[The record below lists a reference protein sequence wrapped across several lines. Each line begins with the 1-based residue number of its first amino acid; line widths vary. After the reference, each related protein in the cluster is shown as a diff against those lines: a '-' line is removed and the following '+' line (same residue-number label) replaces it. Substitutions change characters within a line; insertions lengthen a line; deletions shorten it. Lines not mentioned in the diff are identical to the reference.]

1 MEGENRWIS
10 RLEDVA
16 RRITTQLATMGLPN
30 VRYAPERSGTV
41 NTKLTQFFE
50 GVLGAL
56 AYLHS
61 NRAASPADETRRL

>member
-1 MEGENRWIS
+1 
-10 RLEDVA
+10 
-16 RRITTQLATMGLPN
+16 MGLPN
-30 VRYAPERSGTV
+30 VRYAPKRSGTV

-61 NRAASPADETRRL
+61 NRAATLDGEARDFAGGS